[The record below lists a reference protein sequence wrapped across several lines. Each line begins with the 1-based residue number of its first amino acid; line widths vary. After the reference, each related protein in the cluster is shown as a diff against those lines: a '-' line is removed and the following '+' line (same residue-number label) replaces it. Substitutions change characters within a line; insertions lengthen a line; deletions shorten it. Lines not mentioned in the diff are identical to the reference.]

1 MGFYYGSSQPP
12 DDEPPG
18 GFKETVAIILAVFRV
33 LAIPLGILFGGIF
46 ALAALF
52 YIFAFSKL
60 AGLAVL
66 LLIVIA
72 LVARGIWEARHPPEL
87 Q

>member
-18 GFKETVAIILAVFRV
+18 GFKETVAIILAVFQV
-33 LAIPLGILFGGIF
+33 LAVPLGILFGGLF
-46 ALAALF
+46 GLAGLF
-52 YIFAFSKL
+52 YLFSVSKL

-66 LLIVIA
+66 ALIVIG
-72 LVARGIWEARHPPEL
+72 LVARGVWEARHPPDL
-87 Q
+87 S